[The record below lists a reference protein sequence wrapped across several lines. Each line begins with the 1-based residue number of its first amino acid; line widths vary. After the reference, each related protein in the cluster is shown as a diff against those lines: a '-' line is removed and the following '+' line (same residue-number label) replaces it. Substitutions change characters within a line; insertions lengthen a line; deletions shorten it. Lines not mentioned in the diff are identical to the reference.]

1 MFNKK
6 YIFQIL
12 VLFTGIAM
20 VLADFLL
27 LLFFGHDFSA
37 LKFKF
42 SVPALAFVIVYC
54 FVLGRSAKCFDRAF
68 LQNTSG
74 DQYSDRLKEIG
85 AIPIKMIALNVV
97 LHGIFLGAVFFIT
110 DYLGINAVMKSP
122 LFLTSLSFGMLVGT
136 FIYVVSDGLVSLA
149 LLDQNLTMYPREL
162 RENRQ
167 ALKSM
172 IIPFAAA
179 IMSLIYG
186 CSVTMLSV
194 IHGGGLL
201 ENLSWS
207 ILLIPIVAFFAC
219 FIILAYNLKK
229 NTLKVYNS
237 VVEQM
242 ENLSSERKDL
252 TRRVSVCSV
261 DELGTIAGMI
271 NAFCEHLGSGMQD
284 IKSGQNELSG
294 VGNNLEKN
302 SGDMAASVARISG
315 AVDQVLV
322 KTQGQMESVKT
333 SSQAVQRISDQI
345 KTLES
350 SVAVQESSMSRASA
364 AVEEMVGNIAS
375 IGSVTEKMT
384 SQFKTVQEA
393 SREGSRI
400 QKESSERIQ
409 EIVAESESLQEAN
422 KIIATIAA
430 QTNLLAMNAAIEAAH
445 AGDAGR
451 GFSVVADE
459 IRKLAENSSKESQ
472 KISTELKQIAKSI
485 ELIVADSASSGSAF
499 ADVSNRIGE
508 TEKLVYEVNNA
519 IREQQAGADQV
530 LESLHVMNDIT
541 AKVAGGS
548 HEMGRGNEEMLREID
563 ALQSS
568 ATEVEKRMEE
578 ISDGIKSINTGAQEV
593 SALAV
598 NAKSSIQKVSAIAD
612 GFEV

>member
-1 MFNKK
+1 MINKK
-6 YIFQIL
+6 YVFLIL
-12 VLFTGIAM
+12 VLFTGVAM

-27 LLFFGHDFSA
+27 LLFFGHNFSE
-37 LKFKF
+37 LKFRF
-42 SVPALAFVIVYC
+42 GVPALAFVVVYC
-54 FVLGRSAKCFDRAF
+54 FILGRSAKCFDRAYF
-68 LQNTSG
+68 QDINETE
-74 DQYSDRLKEIG
+74 YFARLKKAG
-85 AIPIKMIALNVV
+85 AVPIKMIGLNVV
-97 LHGIFLGAVFFIT
+97 MHGLFLGAVFFIG
-110 DYLGINAVMKSP
+110 DYLGVNAVMKTP
-122 LFLTSLSFGMLVGT
+122 LFLASLSFGMLVGT

-149 LLDQNLTMYPREL
+149 LLVHNLTLYPREL

-172 IIPFAAA
+172 IVPLAAG
-179 IMSLIYG
+179 IMSLTYG

-194 IHGGGLL
+194 IQGGGFL

-207 ILLIPIVAFFAC
+207 VLLIPIAAFFVC
-219 FIILAYNLKK
+219 FVILAYNLKK
-229 NTLKVYNS
+229 NTVKVYTS
-237 VVEQM
+237 IVEQM

-261 DELGTIAGMI
+261 DEIGTLAGMI
-271 NAFCEHLGSGMQD
+271 NTFCEHLGAGMQE
-284 IKSGQNELSG
+284 IKSGQGELSG

-302 SGDMAASVARISG
+302 AGAMANSIAKISS

-322 KTQGQMESVKT
+322 KTQAQMESVKT
-333 SSQAVQRISDQI
+333 SSQAVQHISNQI

-350 SVAVQESSMSRASA
+350 SVAVQESSMSQASA

-393 SREGSRI
+393 STEGSRI
-400 QKESSERIQ
+400 QKESSIRIQ
-409 EIVAESESLQEAN
+409 EIVTESQSLQAAN

-445 AGDAGR
+445 AGEAGR

-472 KISTELKQIAKSI
+472 KISAELKQIASTI
-485 ELIVADSASSGSAF
+485 ETIVKDSASSGSAF
-499 ADVSNRIGE
+499 ADVSGRIGE
-508 TEKLVYEVNNA
+508 TEKLVHEVNNA
-519 IREQQAGADQV
+519 IREQQSGADQV
-530 LESLHVMNDIT
+530 LDSLRVMNDIT
-541 AKVAGGS
+541 VKVAGGS
-548 HEMGRGNEEMLREID
+548 HEMGRGNEEMLKEISV
-563 ALQSS
+563 LQSN
-568 ATEVEKRMEE
+568 ATEVEKRIEE

-598 NAKSSIQKVSAIAD
+598 NAKSSIQKVSAIAN